1 MKKKRVAGTAAVGG
15 VVAACIFLGSQF
27 GLDFGG
33 SGLGLGGNGG
43 TGGTALEQESTA
55 AEESRAQDSAEKE
68 TNQGT
73 VANVITIRVVKDQ
86 VFVNDGE
93 YADAEAL
100 RAYLEEAYD
109 DEKIVELIDEQSIL
123 AAYEWVQ
130 GVLDELEIPVV
141 EKTE

>member
-43 TGGTALEQESTA
+43 TALEQESIA

-109 DEKIVELIDEQSIL
+109 DEKIVELVDEQSIL
-123 AAYEWVQ
+123 ATYEWVQ